1 MLTKEKK
8 EYYIISDY
16 MVRIKPTP
24 RELEKLYSG
33 YAPDYDQNPSTQEFD
48 SFEEAKKAFEKLK
61 PELWYDSYHKNYTF
75 TEFTLEKCVSDED
88 ETEIEYEEI
97 DNKFAT
103 FALIDR
109 DNYNEILAT
118 DERYARLARL
128 ADEDYAELST
138 EIITV

>member
-1 MLTKEKK
+1 
-8 EYYIISDY
+8 
-16 MVRIKPTP
+16 
-24 RELEKLYSG
+24 
-33 YAPDYDQNPSTQEFD
+33 
-48 SFEEAKKAFEKLK
+48 
-61 PELWYDSYHKNYTF
+61 
-75 TEFTLEKCVSDED
+75 LEKCVSDED
-88 ETEIEYEEI
+88 ETEIEYQEI

-128 ADEDYAELST
+128 AYEDYAELST